1 MDKNILKAFG
11 NQVRRERK
19 KLQLSQEDFASLAGI
34 HRTYIGVVE
43 RGEKNITLKNTGLFD
58 TRGNFNYLAALNI
71 LVDRDANSIDINV
84 IQCKTNWNDNAQIP
98 MLWDM
103 VYNAQ
108 SFKNKNTSQMG
119 NASLELAVDHFSTGY
134 LL

>member
-43 RGEKNITLKNTGLFD
+43 RGEKNITFKNTGLFD

-84 IQCKTNWNDNAQIP
+84 I
-98 MLWDM
+98 
-103 VYNAQ
+103 
-108 SFKNKNTSQMG
+108 
-119 NASLELAVDHFSTGY
+119 
-134 LL
+134 